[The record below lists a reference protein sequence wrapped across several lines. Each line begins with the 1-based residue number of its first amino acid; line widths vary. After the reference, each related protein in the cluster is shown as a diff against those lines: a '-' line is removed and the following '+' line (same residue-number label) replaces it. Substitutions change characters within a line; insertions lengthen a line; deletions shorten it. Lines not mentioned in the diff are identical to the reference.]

1 MWSYIVKARLR
12 QYSNIALFVIHR
24 CLQYFDTIG
33 KRVFDVLIE
42 GIVVAARVDVVAL
55 TGGKNIAYV
64 LTLPAISISDGTV
77 SIELVAKVE
86 NPFIAAIE
94 IIPPKPKA
102 PNTFQPILINCG
114 GTYVF
119 NFDDRNDAHI
129 DL

>member
-1 MWSYIVKARLR
+1 MRSNIVKTRLR
-12 QYSNIALFVIHR
+12 QCSNDALFAVHR

-42 GIVVAARVDVVAL
+42 GIVVAAGVDVVAL

-77 SIELVAKVE
+77 SIELVADVE

-114 GTYVF
+114 GMYTFY
-119 NFDDRNDAHI
+119 FDSRNDTHI

>member
-1 MWSYIVKARLR
+1 LWSKIVKTRLR
-12 QYSNIALFVIHR
+12 QCSNNALFSHR
-24 CLQYFDTIG
+24 CLQYFSTIG

-42 GIVVAARVDVVAL
+42 GIVVAAGVDVVAL

-64 LTLPAISISDGTV
+64 LALPAISISDGTV
-77 SIELVAKVE
+77 SIELVAEVE

-114 GTYVF
+114 GMYTF
-119 NFDDRNDAHI
+119 CFDRRNDTHI